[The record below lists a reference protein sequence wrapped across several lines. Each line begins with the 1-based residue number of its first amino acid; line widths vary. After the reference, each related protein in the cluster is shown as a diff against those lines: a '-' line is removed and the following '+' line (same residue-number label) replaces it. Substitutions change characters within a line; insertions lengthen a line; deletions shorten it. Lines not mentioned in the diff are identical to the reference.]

1 MVFRCTYVHMA
12 LPGVAAS
19 KLKGFHSFYGFEG
32 LRGDYGPQKAIMALK
47 RLLWSCYSACLLS
60 GQLVSA
66 CAIAGCAALE
76 ALKAL
81 EDLKGFKASCKQRE
95 Y

>member
-32 LRGDYGPQKAIMALK
+32 LRGDYGPQKAVMAL
-47 RLLWSCYSACLLS
+47 LWLCYRASLLS

-66 CAIAGCAALE
+66 SAIAGCAALE